1 MIRLLPVYSLT
12 LFLKTPGE
20 SSSGSAVGVSTGFA
34 IVSLGVETDG
44 SIVAPAS
51 RASLYAMKPTVGT
64 IPMDGVIPVA
74 KSLDSVGGMARS
86 PQDLALIT
94 EVITKSSDLPP
105 SGYSE
110 LMTGNWDNIRLG
122 FLDESLEMTRLP
134 M

>member
-1 MIRLLPVYSLT
+1 
-12 LFLKTPGE
+12 
-20 SSSGSAVGVSTGFA
+20 
-34 IVSLGVETDG
+34 
-44 SIVAPAS
+44 
-51 RASLYAMKPTVGT
+51 MKPTVGT